1 MDDIAMISL
10 LPYTV
15 LNKFFFPMVCE
26 GKKQEVRKWKIK
38 FKKPFKTHYSQI
50 NILFCY
56 RYQDQ
61 NNSIRSTRKRHIFK
75 SQR

>member
-1 MDDIAMISL
+1 
-10 LPYTV
+10 
-15 LNKFFFPMVCE
+15 MVCE
-26 GKKQEVRKWKIK
+26 GKKREVRKWKIK
-38 FKKPFKTHYSQI
+38 FKKTFKIHYNQI

-61 NNSIRSTRKRHIFK
+61 NNSSRSTKKRHIFK